1 MNPKTQKLRA
11 ELEKNTEK
19 IGKLQARNAEI
30 KQQIQEQ
37 ENLEIL
43 GMVRERGLTPD
54 MLAGVL
60 ASIQPASENE
70 TMRKETEEH
79 EN

>member
-43 GMVRERGLTPD
+43 GMVRQRGLTPD

-70 TMRKETEEH
+70 AMRKEREEH